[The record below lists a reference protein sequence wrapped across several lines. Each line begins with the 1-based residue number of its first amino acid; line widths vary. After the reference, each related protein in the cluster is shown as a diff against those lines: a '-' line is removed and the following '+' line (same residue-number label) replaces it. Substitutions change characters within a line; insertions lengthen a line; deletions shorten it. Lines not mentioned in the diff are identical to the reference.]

1 MNTAIPTVI
10 ALVCVGTAIIASLGL
25 IEEFMVTYKRN
36 FA

>member
-1 MNTAIPTVI
+1 MNTAISIVI
-10 ALVCVGTAIIASLGL
+10 ALVCVGTAIIAFLDL